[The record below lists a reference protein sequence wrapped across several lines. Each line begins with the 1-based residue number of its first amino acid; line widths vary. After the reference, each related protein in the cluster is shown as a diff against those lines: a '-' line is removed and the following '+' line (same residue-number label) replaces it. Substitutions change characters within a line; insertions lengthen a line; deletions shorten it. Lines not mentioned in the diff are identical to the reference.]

1 MFYFFRTHVLIDL
14 NKTKQKGLEKRS
26 TILTQH
32 KNNNIYNR
40 YFLDKLQSQN
50 KTSKSL

>member
-32 KNNNIYNR
+32 KKIII
-40 YFLDKLQSQN
+40 FTIDIF
-50 KTSKSL
+50 